1 MERTVTE
8 GQGNGDGILQP
19 GEKAT
24 IWLKYPAGIGG
35 LDRGNWCR
43 AKVYSDSPWMREVE
57 DIQEQKQLE
66 WTGAMNRTSI
76 VALDRSSAK
85 DAIVPMILDCE
96 SWTYYF
102 TPDVRY
108 GSEPLYQAFQ
118 FHRHHLF
125 RATLDVKGNLH

>member
-1 MERTVTE
+1 MRWCAIYGLTVAAIARWHE
-8 GQGNGDGILQP
+8 IDGLN
-19 GEKAT
+19 
-24 IWLKYPAGIGG
+24 
-35 LDRGNWCR
+35 RGNWCR

-76 VALDRSSAK
+76 VALDRSSAQ
-85 DAIVPMILDCE
+85 DTVVPMILDCE

-125 RATLDVKGNLH
+125 RATLDVKGNLY